1 VNELDAQQRAR
12 SFVATIDLSNIRSD
26 LSPYLAAA
34 NASLRKEELN
44 KGESGYTITKPNGR
58 HIITVN
64 SLEID
69 QRQRF
74 TVCHEIAHIILGL
87 PSSHEEVPSW
97 AYAKRDSNEVAC
109 DTFAAEL
116 LMPYKQ
122 WLSAVPKQQP
132 SLNLIQ
138 HMAEK
143 FGTSYPAAASRFAS
157 LSDMPCA
164 FVTMEKGAVRYAVRS
179 TPLRRVGAWI
189 TAKSSIPVGSLSH
202 KLRASGAS
210 ATDELEVAQD
220 IWFDNWEKGL
230 ELWELARHYQ
240 QTDTTIALLW
250 FDNDDLPQ
258 VEVDRFGVRI
268 EDDEGLA
275 ELTGELPWPG
285 KSKRR

>member
-1 VNELDAQQRAR
+1 MNEMDAQQLAR
-12 SFVATIDLSNIRSD
+12 SFVSSVDSSNVRND

-44 KGESGYTITKPNGR
+44 EGESGYTITKPNGK

-64 SLEID
+64 SQEIE

-74 TVCHEIAHIILGL
+74 TICHEIAHIILDL
-87 PSSHEEVPSW
+87 ASSHEEVPSW
-97 AYAKRDSNEVAC
+97 AYAKRDPNEVVC

-122 WLSAVPKQQP
+122 WLSALPNKEP
-132 SLNLIQ
+132 SLQLIQ
-138 HMAEK
+138 HMAEA

-157 LSDMPCA
+157 LSDIPCA
-164 FVTMEKGAVRYAVRS
+164 FVTMERSTVRYAVRS
-179 TPLRRVGAWI
+179 TPLRRVGAWVG
-189 TAKSSIPVGSLSH
+189 TKSSIPVGSLSH
-202 KLRASGAS
+202 KLREAGVN

-220 IWFDNWEKGL
+220 IWFDNWGKGL

-250 FDNDDLPQ
+250 FDSDDLPE
-258 VEVDRFGVRI
+258 VEIDRFGVRV
-268 EDDEGLA
+268 EDDGGLV
-275 ELTGELPWPG
+275 ELTGELPWQG
-285 KSKRR
+285 RSKRR